1 MLRAY
6 TMVHAA
12 MQATLIPE
20 LWRERLKRLQTIP
33 M

>member
-6 TMVHAA
+6 TMVHAD
-12 MQATLIPE
+12 MQPT